1 MEKWVLWVLLEAA
14 TVMAI
19 ASLWILWRAKKLS
32 KPSNDKQTDS
42 VESDESVSI
51 EENTTLPLNNSAEDD
66 EQSPFKAFAKALE
79 LQANEAADVLKSL
92 RTSDDLETVTR
103 FKLWG
108 TLVKAERAIL
118 LNDETE
124 KPQAILNR
132 FMASIISTLES
143 VKNRNLTKHS
153 LTETLKETDAEFIQA
168 SELLISKEELV
179 TNQREL
185 HGELHKS
192 IEFAEKKLNKLKVKD
207 TELQRLRNELKKQKD
222 QVSKLEEH
230 AHHNQDLKQTA
241 QAPEKDTP
249 QIQHSSTR
257 HLHQLER
264 LSKRQQAIIEHL
276 QAQLKDSAND
286 KGDQK
291 EKAQQMAISRMER
304 LANESSSLIEQLQSE
319 LESTNLSISSLKQ
332 EIHDKDK
339 QLEAID
345 EQLKSSE
352 GGVLGEYQTLSSNKR
367 DTLES
372 ILGGFANL
380 NKDTPERAQSIS
392 EQEKEVLN
400 LEQMLKESETC
411 VQLLAQELE
420 SAETENVALRERIE
434 RQTKDKRN
442 STNAEDMPKELLEL
456 EALREEHRDLVG
468 QIQHMKDSLLNQ
480 VSGST
485 EKTLRNEYN
494 KKSLELDR
502 LQLAYSD
509 LERKYLGTLR

>member
-1 MEKWVLWVLLEAA
+1 MEKWILWVLLEAA

-19 ASLWILWRAKKLS
+19 ASAWILWRTRKLS
-32 KPSNDKQTDS
+32 QKYNQPSEHAEQAPSTDHQDNS
-42 VESDESVSI
+42 SNTDENAKSS
-51 EENTTLPLNNSAEDD
+51 EANP
-66 EQSPFKAFAKALE
+66 PFKAFAKVLE
-79 LQANEAADVLKSL
+79 HQANEAADTLKNL
-92 RTSDDLETVTR
+92 RTSDDLDSVTR

-118 LNDETE
+118 LNDDTE

-143 VKNRNLTKHS
+143 VKNRNLNKHS

-185 HGELHKS
+185 HNELYKN
-192 IEFAEKKLNKLKVKD
+192 IELAEQKLNKLKVKEN
-207 TELQRLRNELKKQKD
+207 ELQRLRLELKSQ
-222 QVSKLEEH
+222 QEQINKLEQH
-230 AHHNQDLKQTA
+230 ANHDQQFSQSSQHGEDKANQPQHH
-241 QAPEKDTP
+241 
-249 QIQHSSTR
+249 STR

-276 QAQLKDSAND
+276 QAQLKNSSSN
-286 KGDQK
+286 KGEQQ
-291 EKAQQMAISRMER
+291 EEAQQIALSRMER
-304 LANESSSLIEQLQSE
+304 LTNESRSLIEQLQSE
-319 LESTNLSISSLKQ
+319 LESTNLSITSLKQ
-332 EIHDKDK
+332 DIHDKDK
-339 QLEAID
+339 QLQEID
-345 EQLKSSE
+345 EQLKSSD
-352 GGVLGEYQTLSSNKR
+352 GGVLGEFQALSTNKR
-367 DTLES
+367 DALES
-372 ILGGFANL
+372 ILGGIADL
-380 NKDTPERAQSIS
+380 NKDTQEHADSFSQ
-392 EQEKEVLN
+392 QEKEVLN

-420 SAETENVALRERIE
+420 SAEAENIALREKIE
-434 RQTKDKRN
+434 RSAKDKRN
-442 STNAEDMPKELLEL
+442 LTSPEDMPKELIEL
-456 EALREEHRDLVG
+456 EALREEHRDLVA
-468 QIQHMKDSLLNQ
+468 QIQHMKDKLLSQ

-485 EKTLRNEYN
+485 EKSLRNEYN